1 MSIRFRSHNR
11 LGRGMGSVRL
21 DSQRLMNLEL
31 GSNLSRLHRWVQK
44 HKPTEAQLDY
54 PGPNGSGWGFLEPL
68 NGSDETIGDEA
79 AAEQH
84 NSNNNHKIVLPIP
97 ANGGDDGGEK
107 GKGRW
112 CPKLTHTKTLAV
124 KSGEGDVTVTNGGG
138 GGEVRGI

>member
-1 MSIRFRSHNR
+1 MGFAH
-11 LGRGMGSVRL
+11 LLGSVTGVKWWP
-21 DSQRLMNLEL
+21 NT
-31 GSNLSRLHRWVQK
+31 
-44 HKPTEAQLDY
+44 HKGLIPCSL
-54 PGPNGSGWGFLEPL
+54 GFLEPL